1 MSSTEKGDAETTSDL
16 IVNELTKVEL
26 STDKILSKMYDVASV
41 MSGKDGGVQ
50 KLLQKHVGRVV
61 PYVHPAR
68 VAAVAPVLTGF
79 VDILQPISY
88 RESHMKEPVILP
100 KTSDLG
106 L

>member
-26 STDKILSKMYDVASV
+26 STDKTLSKVHDVASV

-79 VDILQPISY
+79 VDIL
-88 RESHMKEPVILP
+88 
-100 KTSDLG
+100 
-106 L
+106 